1 MTIKSQIEYRCP
13 ACNCAW
19 LPFAAGNACPKCGRA
34 TPDSEV
40 TPIISEALE
49 SAKFN
54 KKLYGHID
62 LEFWMARKLGDN
74 YLKWGFT
81 ALQAAEQ
88 NPKVPA
94 ADIAIGALMQV
105 DLEEL
110 APYREH
116 VAAFLTTLIE
126 QYRAAV
132 LANPSD
138 WEKIPDPEKPFF
150 GRKTIED

>member
-1 MTIKSQIEYRCP
+1 MTIKSQVDYHCP
-13 ACNCAW
+13 VCNCAW
-19 LPFAAGNACPKCGRA
+19 LPFAAGNGCPKCGRV
-34 TPDSEV
+34 TPETEV
-40 TPIISEALE
+40 TPILNEALE

-81 ALQAAEQ
+81 ALQTAEA
-88 NPKVPA
+88 NPA
-94 ADIAIGALMQV
+94 APAGDLAIGALMQV
-105 DLEEL
+105 DLEEM
-110 APYREH
+110 APYRQH
-116 VAAFLTTLIE
+116 VAEFLTALIE
-126 QYRAAV
+126 QYRAAIS
-132 LANPSD
+132 ANPSD